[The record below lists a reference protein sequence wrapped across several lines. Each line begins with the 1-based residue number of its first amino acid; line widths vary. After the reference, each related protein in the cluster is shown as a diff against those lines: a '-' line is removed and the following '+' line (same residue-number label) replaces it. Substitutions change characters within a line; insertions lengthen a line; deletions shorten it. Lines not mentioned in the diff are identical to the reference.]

1 MSESSVNE
9 GPKTSKDTIKDG
21 DFVLVEYDAWE
32 KDSNRLFDT
41 TSEEK
46 AKENDI
52 YDEDEV
58 YGPKLIVIGE
68 GWYLKKFEDNLKGLK
83 VGERAKF
90 EIPPEDAF
98 GKRDPS
104 KIERISIRKFRREG
118 IEPNPRMRVRIG
130 NRVGTVIHVGAGRVL
145 VDFNHPLAGKTLVYE
160 VEVKKILKE
169 FKDKVRYLIR
179 RRIADIDLEKVKILK
194 KGKTVSIELP
204 EDVLYSRDIH
214 IAKRGIAQDL
224 FKYFE
229 GVDKVKFIEE
239 LKRERREEMME
250 EGEKKSEQSERSEK
264 SEKPE

>member
-1 MSESSVNE
+1 MSEGVGEVAKSSEDMV
-9 GPKTSKDTIKDG
+9 KDG

-32 KDSNRLFDT
+32 KESNKIFDT

-52 YDEDEV
+52 YDEGEV
-58 YGPKLIVIGE
+58 YGPKLVVIGE

-83 VGERAKF
+83 VGDKVKF

-118 IEPNPRMRVRIG
+118 IEPNPRMRVRVG

-160 VEVKKILKE
+160 AEVKKILKE

-179 RRIADIDLEKVKILK
+179 RRIADIELNKVKVLK

-204 EDVLYSRDIH
+204 EDVLYSRDVH

-224 FKYFE
+224 FKYF
-229 GVDKVKFIEE
+229 GDIDRVRFIEE
-239 LKRERREEMME
+239 LKREKKGEVLE
-250 EGEKKSEQSERSEK
+250 EKKSEKTPESSEK
-264 SEKPE
+264 SE